1 MNTDSIIIRCKNC
14 GAKNRIPKIRL
25 NDRPVC
31 GRCHSR
37 LPEGRVSD
45 SPVIVSDKTFNDEII
60 SSPLP
65 VLLDCWAP
73 WCGPC
78 RTIGPIIDQFC
89 WAPWCGPCRTIGPII
104 DQLAKEFAG
113 KVKFAKLNVDENPA
127 TSTKYNIMSIPTM
140 LLFKDGKV
148 VNSLVGAL
156 PKAEIENHLRSLI

>member
-1 MNTDSIIIRCKNC
+1 MNTGSIIIKCKNC
-14 GAKNRIPKIRL
+14 GAKNRIPKTRL

-37 LPEGRVSD
+37 LPEERTFN
-45 SPVIVSDKTFNDEII
+45 SPVIVSDKTFNDEIVFA
-60 SSPLP
+60 PVP

-78 RTIGPIIDQFC
+78 RTIGPIIDQ
-89 WAPWCGPCRTIGPII
+89 
-104 DQLAKEFAG
+104 LAKDFAG

-127 TSTKYNIMSIPTM
+127 ISAKYNIMSIPTM

-156 PKAEIENHLRSLI
+156 PKAEIENHLRLLI

>member
-1 MNTDSIIIRCKNC
+1 MNTNSIIIRCKNC

-37 LPEGRVSD
+37 LPKGRVFD
-45 SPVIVSDKTFNDEII
+45 SPVIVSDKTFNDQIV
-60 SSPLP
+60 SAPVP
-65 VLLDCWAP
+65 VLLD
-73 WCGPC
+73 
-78 RTIGPIIDQFC
+78 C

-127 TSTKYNIMSIPTM
+127 TLKKYNIMSIPTM

-156 PKAEIENHLRSLI
+156 PKAEIENHLRALI

>member
-1 MNTDSIIIRCKNC
+1 MNTDTIIIRCTNC
-14 GAKNRIPKIRL
+14 GAKNRIPKTRL
-25 NDRPVC
+25 NDRPIC
-31 GRCHSR
+31 GRCNLR
-37 LPEGRVSD
+37 LPE
-45 SPVIVSDKTFNDEII
+45 SPVFDTTVIISDKTFSHEII

-78 RTIGPIIDQFC
+78 RIV
-89 WAPWCGPCRTIGPII
+89 GPII

-127 TSTKYNIMSIPTM
+127 TSAKYNIMSIPTM
-140 LLFKDGKV
+140 LLFKDGEM

-156 PKAEIENHLRSLI
+156 PKAEIENHIRLLI

>member
-1 MNTDSIIIRCKNC
+1 MNTDSIIITCTNC

-25 NDRPVC
+25 NDQPVC

-37 LPEGRVSD
+37 LPEGRAPD
-45 SPVIVSDKTFNDEII
+45 SPVIVSDKSFNDEII
-60 SSPLP
+60 TSPVP

-78 RTIGPIIDQFC
+78 R
-89 WAPWCGPCRTIGPII
+89 AVGPII

-156 PKAEIENHLRSLI
+156 PKAEIENHLRSLM

>member
-1 MNTDSIIIRCKNC
+1 MNTGSIIIKCKNC
-14 GAKNRIPKIRL
+14 GAKNRIPKTRL

-37 LPEGRVSD
+37 LPEERTFN
-45 SPVIVSDKTFNDEII
+45 SPVIVSDKTFNDEIVFA
-60 SSPLP
+60 PVP

-78 RTIGPIIDQFC
+78 RTIGPIIDQ
-89 WAPWCGPCRTIGPII
+89 
-104 DQLAKEFAG
+104 LAKDFAG

-127 TSTKYNIMSIPTM
+127 TSAKYNIMSIPTM

-156 PKAEIENHLRSLI
+156 PKAEIENHLRLLI

>member
-1 MNTDSIIIRCKNC
+1 MNTDSIIIRCTKC
-14 GAKNRIPKIRL
+14 GAKNRIPKNRL

-37 LPEGRVSD
+37 LPEGQVFD
-45 SPVIVSDKTFNDEII
+45 SPVIVSDKTFSEEII
-60 SSPLP
+60 SATIP
-65 VLLDCWAP
+65 VLLD
-73 WCGPC
+73 
-78 RTIGPIIDQFC
+78 C

>member
-1 MNTDSIIIRCKNC
+1 MNTDSIIIRCTKC
-14 GAKNRIPKIRL
+14 GAKNRIPKNRL

-37 LPEGRVSD
+37 LPEGRD
-45 SPVIVSDKTFNDEII
+45 FNSPVIVSDKIFNDEII
-60 SSPLP
+60 SSPVP
-65 VLLDCWAP
+65 VLLD
-73 WCGPC
+73 
-78 RTIGPIIDQFC
+78 C

-113 KVKFAKLNVDENPA
+113 KVKFAKLNVDENSA

-156 PKAEIENHLRSLI
+156 PKAEIENHLRLLI

>member
-60 SSPLP
+60 SAPVP
-65 VLLDCWAP
+65 VLLD
-73 WCGPC
+73 
-78 RTIGPIIDQFC
+78 C

-140 LLFKDGKV
+140 LLFKDGKM

-156 PKAEIENHLRSLI
+156 PKAEIENHLHSLI

>member
-1 MNTDSIIIRCKNC
+1 MNTDSIIIRCTNC

-25 NDRPVC
+25 NNRPVC
-31 GRCHSR
+31 GRCHLR
-37 LPEGRVSD
+37 LPEGRAFD

-60 SSPLP
+60 SAPVP

-78 RTIGPIIDQFC
+78 RM
-89 WAPWCGPCRTIGPII
+89 IGPII
-104 DQLAKEFAG
+104 DQLAKEFTG

-127 TSTKYNIMSIPTM
+127 TSTQYNIMSIPTM
-140 LLFKDGKV
+140 LLFKNGKV

>member
-1 MNTDSIIIRCKNC
+1 MNTDSIIIRCTKC
-14 GAKNRIPKIRL
+14 GAKNRIPKNRL

-37 LPEGRVSD
+37 LPEGQPFD
-45 SPVIVSDKTFNDEII
+45 SPVIVSDKTFSEEII
-60 SSPLP
+60 SATVP
-65 VLLDCWAP
+65 VLLD
-73 WCGPC
+73 
-78 RTIGPIIDQFC
+78 C

>member
-1 MNTDSIIIRCKNC
+1 MNTDSIIIRCTRC
-14 GAKNRIPKIRL
+14 GVKNRIPKIRL

-37 LPEGRVSD
+37 LPENQAFDR
-45 SPVIVSDKTFNDEII
+45 PVIVSDKNFNDEII
-60 SSPLP
+60 SSPVP

-78 RTIGPIIDQFC
+78 RTV
-89 WAPWCGPCRTIGPII
+89 GPII
-104 DQLAKEFAG
+104 DQLAKEFAYQ
-113 KVKFAKLNVDENPA
+113 VKFGKLNVDENP
-127 TSTKYNIMSIPTM
+127 STAAKYNIMSIPTM

-156 PKAEIENHLRSLI
+156 PKAEIENHLRTLI

>member
-1 MNTDSIIIRCKNC
+1 MNTDSIIIKCTNC
-14 GAKNRIPKIRL
+14 GAKNRIPKIRI
-25 NDRPVC
+25 NDKPVC
-31 GRCHSR
+31 GRCHSS
-37 LPEGRVSD
+37 LPEAGVFD
-45 SPVIVSDKTFNDEII
+45 SPVIVSDKTFNHEIV
-60 SSPLP
+60 SATVP

-78 RTIGPIIDQFC
+78 RTIG
-89 WAPWCGPCRTIGPII
+89 AII
-104 DQLAKEFAG
+104 DQLAKEFTG

-140 LLFKDGKV
+140 LLFKDGKM

>member
-1 MNTDSIIIRCKNC
+1 MNTDSIIIKCKNC
-14 GAKNRIPKIRL
+14 GAKNRIPKIRI
-25 NDRPVC
+25 NDKPVC
-31 GRCHSR
+31 GRCNSP
-37 LPEGRVSD
+37 LPEVGAFD
-45 SPVIVSDKTFNDEII
+45 SPVIVSDNTFNDEIV
-60 SSPLP
+60 SAPVP
-65 VLLDCWAP
+65 VLLD
-73 WCGPC
+73 
-78 RTIGPIIDQFC
+78 C

-156 PKAEIENHLRSLI
+156 PKAEIENHLRLLI

>member
-1 MNTDSIIIRCKNC
+1 VVQ
-14 GAKNRIPKIRL
+14 KNRIPKIRL

-37 LPEGRVSD
+37 LPEDRTFD
-45 SPVIVSDKTFNDEII
+45 SPVTVSDKTFNHEIV
-60 SSPLP
+60 SATVP
-65 VLLDCWAP
+65 VLLD
-73 WCGPC
+73 
-78 RTIGPIIDQFC
+78 C

-127 TSTKYNIMSIPTM
+127 TSAKYNIMSIPTM

>member
-1 MNTDSIIIRCKNC
+1 MNTDSIIIRCTNC

-37 LPEGRVSD
+37 LPEGQAFD

-60 SSPLP
+60 SAPVP

-78 RTIGPIIDQFC
+78 RM
-89 WAPWCGPCRTIGPII
+89 IGPII
-104 DQLAKEFAG
+104 DQLAKEFTG

-127 TSTKYNIMSIPTM
+127 TSTQYNIMSIPTM

>member
-1 MNTDSIIIRCKNC
+1 MNTDSIIIKCTNC
-14 GAKNRIPKIRL
+14 GAKNRIPKIRI
-25 NDRPVC
+25 NDKPVC
-31 GRCHSR
+31 GRCHSS
-37 LPEGRVSD
+37 LPEAGVFD
-45 SPVIVSDKTFNDEII
+45 SPVIVSDKTFNHEIV
-60 SSPLP
+60 SATVP

-78 RTIGPIIDQFC
+78 RTIGPIIDQ
-89 WAPWCGPCRTIGPII
+89 
-104 DQLAKEFAG
+104 LAKEFTG

-140 LLFKDGKV
+140 LLFKDGKM

>member
-1 MNTDSIIIRCKNC
+1 MNTDSIIIRCIKC
-14 GAKNRIPKIRL
+14 GAKNRIPKTRL

-37 LPEGRVSD
+37 LPEGRFFD
-45 SPVIVSDKTFNDEII
+45 IPVIVSDKTFNDEII
-60 SSPLP
+60 SAPVP

-78 RTIGPIIDQFC
+78 RTIGPIIDQ
-89 WAPWCGPCRTIGPII
+89 
-104 DQLAKEFAG
+104 LAKDYEG

-140 LLFKDGKV
+140 LLFKDGKM

-156 PKAEIENHLRSLI
+156 PKAEIENHLRSFI

>member
-1 MNTDSIIIRCKNC
+1 MNTDSIIIKCTKC
-14 GAKNRIPKIRL
+14 GAKNRIPKTRL
-25 NDRPVC
+25 NARPVC

-37 LPEGRVSD
+37 LPEGRALD
-45 SPVIVSDKTFNDEII
+45 SPVIVSDKTFNDEIV
-60 SSPLP
+60 SSPIP
-65 VLLDCWAP
+65 VLLD
-73 WCGPC
+73 
-78 RTIGPIIDQFC
+78 C

>member
-1 MNTDSIIIRCKNC
+1 MNTDSIIIRCTKC

-37 LPEGRVSD
+37 LPEGRD
-45 SPVIVSDKTFNDEII
+45 FNSPVIVSDKIFNDEII
-60 SSPLP
+60 SSPVP
-65 VLLDCWAP
+65 VLLD
-73 WCGPC
+73 
-78 RTIGPIIDQFC
+78 C

>member
-1 MNTDSIIIRCKNC
+1 MNTDSIIIRCTNC

-25 NDRPVC
+25 NDKPVC
-31 GRCHSR
+31 GRCHSL
-37 LPEGRVSD
+37 LPESEIFD
-45 SPVIVSDKTFNDEII
+45 SPVIVSDKTFNDEIL

-65 VLLDCWAP
+65 ALLD
-73 WCGPC
+73 
-78 RTIGPIIDQFC
+78 C

-140 LLFKDGKV
+140 LLFKDGKI

-156 PKAEIENHLRSLI
+156 PKVEIENNLRSLI

>member
-1 MNTDSIIIRCKNC
+1 MNTDSIIIGCTNC
-14 GAKNRIPKIRL
+14 GAKNRIPKTRL

-37 LPEGRVSD
+37 LPESQAFD
-45 SPVIVSDKTFNDEII
+45 SPVIVSDKTFNDEIV
-60 SSPLP
+60 SVPFP
-65 VLLDCWAP
+65 VLLD
-73 WCGPC
+73 
-78 RTIGPIIDQFC
+78 C

-156 PKAEIENHLRSLI
+156 PKAEIENHLRLLI